1 MLLGRLLRL
10 LLEPAKDPLQDSLAA
25 SLERVSTLRARL
37 ARQVGELRGRAARL
51 QDAAL
56 NEQLQR
62 LEVEEAR
69 VRELEGRLTVEV
81 AQFRARRDL
90 LTARQTAAEA
100 NRRLAELVEAL
111 DAAQARALALADL
124 SATISEEA

>member
-10 LLEPAKDPLQDSLAA
+10 LLEPAKDPLHDSLAA
-25 SLERVSTLRARL
+25 SLKRVSMLRAQL
-37 ARQVGELRGRAARL
+37 GRQVGELRGRAARL
-51 QDAAL
+51 HDAAL

-62 LEVEEAR
+62 LEAEEAR
-69 VRELEGRLTVEV
+69 VGELEGRLTAEV
-81 AQFRARRDL
+81 AQYRARRDL
-90 LTARQTAAEA
+90 VSARQTAAEA
-100 NRRLAELVEAL
+100 NLRLAELVEAL